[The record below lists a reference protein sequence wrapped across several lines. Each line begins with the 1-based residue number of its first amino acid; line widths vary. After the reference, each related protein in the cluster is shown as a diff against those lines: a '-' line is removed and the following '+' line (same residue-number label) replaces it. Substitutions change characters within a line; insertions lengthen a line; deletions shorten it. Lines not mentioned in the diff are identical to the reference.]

1 MVVHIF
7 VLAMLSD
14 VKRQRKAHYIEFKKL
29 RNAVTTMIH
38 EEKASINSR
47 SDRYK
52 QQTIFGDGL
61 AFQ

>member
-7 VLAMLSD
+7 DLAMLSD

-38 EEKASINSR
+38 EEKAFINSLTGTN
-47 SDRYK
+47 SK
-52 QQTIFGDGL
+52 QFSKMV
-61 AFQ
+61 